1 MSKVVDR
8 FLKYIALDT
17 QSAEGA
23 STVPSTEKQFALAK
37 LLVEELKELGL
48 KDVSMSEHGYV
59 YGTIPANVEA
69 DCPVVGFLAHMD
81 TSPDFSD
88 ENTRPQLIKNYDG
101 GDIILNKALNIHMSP
116 EVFPDLKSYVGMDL
130 ITTDGTSLLGADDK
144 AGIAEII
151 TMAEILMAHPEI
163 PHGAVKVAF
172 TPDEEVGHG
181 VDFFDVPGW
190 GADVAYTVDG
200 GAWGS
205 MEYET
210 FNAAYMKVTIHGQ
223 NIHPGSAKD
232 KMKNS
237 LLIGMEFQSML
248 PEAEKPQYTQMY
260 EGFFHLNNM
269 SGNVEETS
277 LHYIVRDHNR
287 EKFEARKALGHTIGE
302 FLNKKYGEG
311 TVIVETADNYY
322 NMAEK
327 IRPHMYLMD
336 VAAEAFKE
344 LGVDAPVIR
353 PIRGGTDGSRLSY
366 MGLPCPNLCAGGH
379 NAHGKYEFVCVQ
391 SMEKSV
397 DLLVKIAQKFKDV
410 KKPQ

>member
-322 NMAEK
+322 NMEEK